1 MEEFR
6 IIEEAPR
13 YMISNLGNIK
23 SFALSKEGRIMKS
36 SYDKDGYKRIS
47 LTLEDG
53 SRIYRRVHQLVAKAF
68 IPNPNNYTMVNH
80 LNNNREDN
88 RVENLEW
95 CDNSRNQAYSYQ
107 QMGRVWN
114 RESHRKYMTH
124 IKATNIITNEILYF
138 DSVNECARYYLVS
151 DSAIFNRLRG
161 RVNNPSNSPK
171 SSMNHIY
178 M

>member
-13 YMISNLGNIK
+13 YMVSNLGNIK
-23 SFALSKEGRIMKS
+23 SFALSKQGRIMKL
-36 SYDKDGYKRIS
+36 SYDKDGYKRVT
-47 LTLEDG
+47 LTLKDG

-107 QMGRVWN
+107 QMGR
-114 RESHRKYMTH
+114 K
-124 IKATNIITNEILYF
+124 
-138 DSVNECARYYLVS
+138 
-151 DSAIFNRLRG
+151 
-161 RVNNPSNSPK
+161 
-171 SSMNHIY
+171 
-178 M
+178 